1 MVPREIIGK
10 DGKKSNMDPKARPA
24 KIVTTALPSIEAGGE
39 PKQIVTITTESRKP
53 PGPPP
58 AKKTK

>member
-1 MVPREIIGK
+1 MVTREIIGK

-24 KIVTTALPSIEAGGE
+24 KIMVYDGPLEELGGQQKE
-39 PKQIVTITTESRKP
+39 MDPVMRISRKP

-58 AKKTK
+58 VKKS

>member
-1 MVPREIIGK
+1 MLTRKIIGK

-24 KIVTTALPSIEAGGE
+24 KVMVYEDPLEKLGGKRKE
-39 PKQIVTITTESRKP
+39 MGTKMPRSRKP

-58 AKKTK
+58 VKKAK